1 MAKIKV
7 LHTADIHIGIENYG
21 YINPE
26 TGMNTRMEDFLRAF
40 DIIIN
45 HAIDNDF
52 DLVIFAGDAFKVQS
66 PTSTHQREFAKRV
79 YRLAEAKIPTILL
92 AGNHDLSNR
101 YGEATSMDVYG
112 ALKVDSV
119 HVIERPK
126 FLDINTKNGPV
137 QILAIPYVSKSAM
150 LTNEE
155 YKMKTTEE
163 VDRILIQKISDL
175 IDTNILR
182 ADPEIPFIFTF
193 HAGIDVAKLGAETS
207 LVVGKTFTV
216 PLSVVARKEFDYV
229 ALGHIH
235 LHQVLTQYPPVVY
248 SGSIERVDFGEEGQ
262 PKGFM
267 VIELEKNNTT
277 YEFVKLPSR
286 EFITFDIDIETQDP
300 TQEIIDVIQKKDVTD
315 AVVRVRYS
323 IDNTTNHLIDD
334 KKIRDA
340 LKDAFYYIVRPLIL
354 DKSERVRDPELNESI
369 GLDPIQALE
378 KYISLNTNLIDKKT
392 DLVDRAKQIMEEE
405 VEKV

>member
-1 MAKIKV
+1 MPKIKV

-26 TGMNTRMEDFLRAF
+26 TGMNTRMEDFLRSF

-45 HAIDNDF
+45 HAIDHGF

-112 ALKVDSV
+112 ALKLAGVYV
-119 HVIERPK
+119 VERPQM
-126 FLDINTKNGPV
+126 LNLETKSGPV
-137 QILAIPYVSKSAM
+137 QVLAIPYVSKSGIR
-150 LTNEE
+150 TNEE
-155 YKMKTTEE
+155 YKMKTVEE
-163 VDRILIQKISDL
+163 IDRILIDKINLL
-175 IDTNILR
+175 IEKYISESNPD
-182 ADPEIPFIFTF
+182 IPFVFTF
-193 HAGIDVAKLGAETS
+193 HAGIDVAKLGSETS
-207 LVVGKTFTV
+207 LVVGKTFSV

-267 VIELEKNNTT
+267 AIELEKNNTT
-277 YEFVKLPSR
+277 YEFIDLPAR
-286 EFITFDIDIETQDP
+286 EFITFDIDIENEQDP
-300 TQEIIDVIQKKDVTD
+300 NEEIIKAIKKREIKD
-315 AVVRVRYS
+315 AIVRVRYT
-323 IDNTTNHLIDD
+323 IDNSLSNLVDD
-334 KKIRDA
+334 KKIRDV
-340 LKDAFYYIVRPLIL
+340 LREAFYYTVKPIIL
-354 DKSERVRDPELNESI
+354 DKSERMRDPDLNESV

-378 KYISLNTNLIDKKT
+378 KYISLNSNLNDKK
-392 DLVDRAKQIMEEE
+392 DMLVERAKHIMEVE
-405 VEKV
+405 V